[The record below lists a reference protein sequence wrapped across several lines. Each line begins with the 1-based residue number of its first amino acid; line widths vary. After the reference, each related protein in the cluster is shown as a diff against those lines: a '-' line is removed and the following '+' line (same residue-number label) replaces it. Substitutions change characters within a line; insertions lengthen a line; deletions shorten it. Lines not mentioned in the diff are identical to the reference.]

1 MAYIMKKLTQW
12 FNQLWYQNP
21 NPAWWM
27 QCFSKVYQL
36 GFYWDKKR
44 KKTIPSPLPVI
55 VVGNLTVGGTGKTPV
70 VIALCQF
77 LQQKGYRVGIVTRGY
92 QHQLSDFPY
101 HVKENDSAQI
111 IGDEAALIAQKT
123 KVPIVIAP
131 QRASAIR
138 YLHEQQLCDIIISD
152 DGLQHHPMGRQLEIV
167 VIDGQR
173 GFGNGFLLPAGP
185 LREPLD
191 KLNAVD
197 LILVNGKP
205 STALSQKLK
214 PYTHKTFIFELKS
227 QTIEVFNKTA
237 PNPQEPYAAFAGIGN
252 PERFFNSLR
261 ELNIQF
267 SAYSFPDHHRYVKKD
282 FDIPESCIIMTEKDA
297 IKCHA
302 FSQKPILVLPVFA
315 EFPSHF
321 WDVFSNSLG

>member
-1 MAYIMKKLTQW
+1 MKKLTQW
-12 FNQLWYQNP
+12 FNQLWYQNS

-27 QCFSKVYQL
+27 QCFSKIYQL
-36 GFYWDKKR
+36 GFQWDKKR
-44 KKTIPSPLPVI
+44 KTTIPSPLPVI

-77 LQQKGYRVGIVTRGY
+77 LQQQGHRVGIVTRGY
-92 QHQLSDFPY
+92 QHQLSHFPY
-101 HVKENDSAQI
+101 HVQVSDSAQI

-123 KVPIVIAP
+123 QAPVIIAP
-131 QRASAIR
+131 KRAQAVR
-138 YLHEQQLCDIIISD
+138 YLHEQQLCDIVISD
-152 DGLQHHPMGRQLEIV
+152 DGLQHHQMGRQLEIV

-191 KLNAVD
+191 KLKKVD
-197 LILVNGKP
+197 LILVNGTP
-205 STALSQKLK
+205 SASLSQTLQ
-214 PYTHKTFIFELKS
+214 PFTQKTFIFELKS
-227 QTIEVFNKTA
+227 QTIQSLNQTLS
-237 PNPQEPYAAFAGIGN
+237 NPQAPYAAFAGIGN

-267 SAYSFPDHHRYVKKD
+267 NPYAFPDHHCYVKKD

-302 FSQKPILVLPVFA
+302 FSQKPIWVLPVFA
-315 EFPSHF
+315 ELPSHF
-321 WDVFSNSLG
+321 WEVFLNSLG